1 MHAAIVMDGNRRWA
15 RLRGLAPADGHAAG
29 EAALRQIV
37 MAAPRLGVRT
47 LTVFGFS
54 TENWSRGSD
63 EVGALMR
70 LIASFASIRKDELL
84 AAGIRV
90 RVRGD
95 LARLPFAARAAL
107 RALERASSGN
117 SRLTLVLA
125 INYGGRDEILRAVRS
140 IARDRVAHDAIT
152 EDVFRSHL
160 DLPDVGDPEIVIRT
174 GGEQRLSNFL
184 IYQCAYSEFVTLPV
198 LWPDFE
204 EEHLAQAVAQFGGR
218 QRRFGA

>member
-1 MHAAIVMDGNRRWA
+1 MDGNRRWA
-15 RLRGLAPADGHAAG
+15 RRRGLSPAEGHAAG
-29 EAALRQIV
+29 EAALRRIV
-37 MAAPRLGVRT
+37 AAAPGMGLRT

-54 TENWSRGSD
+54 TENWSRD
-63 EVGALMR
+63 AREVGALMQ
-70 LIASFASIRKDELL
+70 LIAAFASLRKHELL

-95 LARLPFAARAAL
+95 VTRLPFAARAAL
-107 RALERASSGN
+107 RALERASAGN

-140 IARDRVAHDAIT
+140 IARNGIAHDAIT
-152 EDVFRSHL
+152 EDVFRTHL

-198 LWPDFE
+198 LWPDFG
-204 EEHLAQAVAQFGGR
+204 EEHLAQAIANFGGR

>member
-15 RLRGLAPADGHAAG
+15 RLRGLTPAEGHAAG
-29 EAALRQIV
+29 EAALRRIV
-37 MAAPRLGVRT
+37 AAAPRLGVRT

-54 TENWSRGSD
+54 TENWSRSPG
-63 EVGALMR
+63 EVGALMQ
-70 LIASFASIRKDELL
+70 LIASFASLRKDELL

-95 LARLPFAARAAL
+95 LSRLPFAARAAL
-107 RALERASSGN
+107 RALERTSAGN
-117 SRLTLVLA
+117 TRLTLVLA
-125 INYGGRDEILRAVRS
+125 INYGGRDEIVRAVRS
-140 IARDRVAHDAIT
+140 ITRNGVAHDAIT
-152 EDVFRSHL
+152 EDLFRTHL
-160 DLPDVGDPEIVIRT
+160 DLPDVRDPDIVIRT

-184 IYQCAYSEFVTLPV
+184 IYQCAYSEFVALPV
-198 LWPDFE
+198 LWPDFT